1 MHDDWEMEA
10 ACLRNRKYVLIIVY
24 MVKEVGNMRENNRE
38 RRNMQK
44 LDEIR
49 LRSLDFILK

>member
-1 MHDDWEMEA
+1 MMTGKWKLHVSEIE
-10 ACLRNRKYVLIIVY
+10 RKYVLIIVY
-24 MVKEVGNMRENNRE
+24 MVKEVGNMRENNE